1 MYCNK
6 ECEHIEYCQLNK
18 HVTEIMDLLHEH
30 SVIETIY
37 NDVLEHID
45 ADIALTSC
53 LDRWQKYVVKNG
65 MSFDDFINNIVLSVL
80 SELFADVTLKK

>member
-45 ADIALTSC
+45 AGFLKT
-53 LDRWQKYVVKNG
+53 
-65 MSFDDFINNIVLSVL
+65 VL
-80 SELFADVTLKK
+80 